1 MITREESCVL
11 KAISII
17 AIILCHFWGW
27 IYQPVKF
34 ISLIAGS
41 FCQTGVA
48 MFLLL
53 SGYGIM
59 SSYKTKGMMNYWK
72 RRIYKLYV
80 PFFFISIPQLLLKVW
95 EYRNNIGDMYIA
107 STFLSALGV
116 YPDNTLD
123 GTLWFMAFILMQY
136 LIFWIAFRFFNKKR
150 VQWIAFLSA
159 TFLGYIIFKKYF
171 TWVSTNDIYGF
182 SFCIGVILSESNLLN
197 VLSRKKEY
205 FIIICSS
212 ILFYILTIQWYDV
225 ALIRMFNGAIL
236 ILIEII
242 FVHILLACFSLKL
255 KICTWFGKISY
266 ELYLTEGI
274 FFKNKIL
281 YELAGY
287 NYRGLLLHFFVV
299 IVLSIVL
306 QIIEKFVGN
315 TLISKK
321 SEYK

>member
-27 IYQPVKF
+27 IYQPEF
-34 ISLIAGS
+34 ISLIGKS

-80 PFFFISIPQLLLKVW
+80 PFFFVSIPQLLLEVW

-116 YPDNTLD
+116 YPNNTLD

-150 VQWIAFLSA
+150 VQWIIFLSA

-171 TWVSTNDIYGF
+171 TWVRENDIYGF
-182 SFCIGVILSESNLLN
+182 SFCIGAILSQTNLLK
-197 VLSRKKEY
+197 VLS
-205 FIIICSS
+205 
-212 ILFYILTIQWYDV
+212 
-225 ALIRMFNGAIL
+225 
-236 ILIEII
+236 
-242 FVHILLACFSLKL
+242 
-255 KICTWFGKISY
+255 
-266 ELYLTEGI
+266 
-274 FFKNKIL
+274 
-281 YELAGY
+281 
-287 NYRGLLLHFFVV
+287 
-299 IVLSIVL
+299 
-306 QIIEKFVGN
+306 
-315 TLISKK
+315 
-321 SEYK
+321 